1 MKIQQRKRYSSDLT
15 VAQWRILEPH
25 MPKAQSNEKT
35 GGAPERYSKR
45 EIVNSILYVKTNG
58 CKWKDLPHD
67 LPPSGIVY
75 HYFNTWSKDET
86 WVTINRVLREQTRV
100 RERKNPQP
108 TAVIID
114 ARSVRNSEI
123 PDISGYDA
131 GKKVKGI
138 KQHIAV
144 DTLGLLVTVVVHAAD
159 IQDRDGA
166 KLVLKKL
173 KKICTRLKKIFVD
186 QGYSGKLIAW
196 TSRVCRFALEVVK
209 RTGKGFMVL
218 PKRWIVERT
227 FSWFC
232 KSRRLAI
239 NYEQTVRNAEAMV
252 YVCMIHIMIKR
263 LARAV

>member
-1 MKIQQRKRYSSDLT
+1 MKTQQRKRYSSDLNDR
-15 VAQWRILEPH
+15 QWKILAPHIPMARSNRII
-25 MPKAQSNEKT
+25 
-35 GGAPERYSKR
+35 GGAPETYTKR
-45 EIVNSILYVKTNG
+45 EVINGILYVKTNG
-58 CKWKDLPHD
+58 CKWGDLPHD

-75 HYFNTWSKDET
+75 HYFNTWSKDGT
-86 WVTINRVLREQTRV
+86 WEHVNTVLCRSV
-100 RERKNPQP
+100 RKRHARKPEP
-108 TAVIID
+108 TVAIID
-114 ARSVRNSEI
+114 ARSVKNSEI

-144 DTLGLLVTVVVHAAD
+144 DTLGLLLAVIVHPAD

-166 KLVLKKL
+166 KFVLKKL
-173 KKICTRLKKIFVD
+173 KKIAKHLKKIFAD
-186 QGYSGKLIAW
+186 QGYAGKLVGW
-196 TSRVCRFALEVVK
+196 TRKTCCWVLEVVK
-209 RTGKGFMVL
+209 RTGTGFVVL

-239 NYEQTVRNAEAMV
+239 NYEQTARNAEAMV
-252 YVCMIHIMIKR
+252 YVCMIHLMVQR